1 MCSFKTRQVQVS
13 KKKKQNHVVTESGC
27 KYEEIAKWLLSGAG
41 VEVGR
46 KWRYWSEDTN
56 FQLYGE

>member
-13 KKKKQNHVVTESGC
+13 KKKKKTNHIVTELGC
-27 KYEEIAKWLLSGAG
+27 RYEEIAKWLLSGAG

-46 KWRYWSEDTN
+46 K
-56 FQLYGE
+56 

>member
-13 KKKKQNHVVTESGC
+13 KKKKTNHIVTELGC
-27 KYEEIAKWLLSGAG
+27 RYEEIAKWLLSGAG

-46 KWRYWSEDTN
+46 K
-56 FQLYGE
+56 